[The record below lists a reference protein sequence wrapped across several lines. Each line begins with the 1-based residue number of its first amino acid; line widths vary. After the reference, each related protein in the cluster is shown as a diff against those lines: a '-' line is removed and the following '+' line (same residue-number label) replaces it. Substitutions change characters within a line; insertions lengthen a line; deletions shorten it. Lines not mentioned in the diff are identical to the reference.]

1 MSYLEIEKVIGRE
14 IIDSRGNPTVEA
26 EVWLADGTIGRG
38 AAPSGAS
45 TGEFEALEL
54 RDGDKSRFGGKGVSK
69 AVENINTTIN
79 EALVGM
85 DASDIYA
92 VDAAMLKADGTKD
105 KSNLGANAILAVST
119 AAARAAA
126 ISLDV
131 PLYRFLGGVS
141 GNKLPVPMMNILNGG
156 AHAANTV
163 DVQEFMIMPAGAP
176 SFKEGLRWC
185 TEVFHA
191 LQALLKSKGLA
202 TSVGDEGGFAPDLA
216 SDEEAIQY
224 ILEAIEKA
232 GYVPGKDFVLAMDA
246 ASSEWKGSKKGEYKL
261 PKCGKV
267 FTSEELVEHWKQLV
281 EKYPIYSIEDGLDEE
296 DWEGWQHMTKELGGK
311 VQLVG
316 DDLFVTNTERLS
328 KGISLGCGNS
338 ILIKLNQIGS
348 VSETLE
354 AIKMA
359 HKAGYTAIASHRSGE
374 TEDTTIADLAVALNT
389 CQIKTG
395 APSRSER
402 VAKYNQLLRIE
413 EELGGAAQYPGF
425 GAFLIKKYITGN
437 NLRARQKA
445 CGRGGAE
452 SRPYAF
458 VEKIVRFWRK
468 KLCKISVMLPRQHTQ
483 TLIFW
488 YSIFAGWEN
497 PAVHNLKEVHNDRFQ
512 TVGRL

>member
-26 EVWLADGTIGRG
+26 EVWLADGTVGRG

-54 RDGDKSRFGGKGVSK
+54 RDGDKGRFGGKGVSK
-69 AVENINTTIN
+69 AVENINTVIN
-79 EALVGM
+79 AALVGL
-85 DASDIYA
+85 DAADTYA
-92 VDAAMLKADGTKD
+92 VDAAMLQADGTKD
-105 KSNLGANAILAVST
+105 KSNLGANAILAVSI

-176 SFKEGLRWC
+176 TFREGLRWC

-191 LQALLKSKGLA
+191 LQALLKDKGLA

-224 ILEAIEKA
+224 ILAAIEKA
-232 GYVPGKDFVLAMDA
+232 GYQPGRDFVLAMDA

-267 FTSEELVEHWKQLV
+267 FTSEELVAHWKQLV

-296 DWEGWQHMTKELGGK
+296 DWEGWQQMTKELGGK

-316 DDLFVTNTERLS
+316 DDLFVTNTERLA
-328 KGISLGCGNS
+328 KGIGLGCGNS

-413 EELGGAAQYPGF
+413 EDLGAAAQYPGF
-425 GAFLIKKYITGN
+425 GAFNIKK
-437 NLRARQKA
+437 
-445 CGRGGAE
+445 
-452 SRPYAF
+452 
-458 VEKIVRFWRK
+458 
-468 KLCKISVMLPRQHTQ
+468 
-483 TLIFW
+483 
-488 YSIFAGWEN
+488 
-497 PAVHNLKEVHNDRFQ
+497 
-512 TVGRL
+512 

>member
-79 EALVGM
+79 EVLAGM

-105 KSNLGANAILAVST
+105 KSNLGANAILAVSI

-232 GYVPGKDFVLAMDA
+232 GYQPGRDFVLAMDA

-296 DWEGWQHMTKELGGK
+296 DWEGWQHLTKELGGK

-389 CQIKTG
+389 CQIKTSALPSTTSCSASRRSLA
-395 APSRSER
+395 APRS
-402 VAKYNQLLRIE
+402 I
-413 EELGGAAQYPGF
+413 
-425 GAFLIKKYITGN
+425 
-437 NLRARQKA
+437 
-445 CGRGGAE
+445 RG
-452 SRPYAF
+452 
-458 VEKIVRFWRK
+458 
-468 KLCKISVMLPRQHTQ
+468 L
-483 TLIFW
+483 
-488 YSIFAGWEN
+488 
-497 PAVHNLKEVHNDRFQ
+497 
-512 TVGRL
+512 GRLTLKSKRWRDRRENAAGGCEHPPLQLKNCCPNNTQSPVILV

>member
-1 MSYLEIEKVIGRE
+1 MNFLEIEKVIGRE
-14 IIDSRGNPTVEA
+14 ILDSRGNPTVEA
-26 EVWLADGTIGRG
+26 EVTLVDGTVGRG
-38 AAPSGAS
+38 TAPSGAS

-54 RDGDKSRFGGKGVSK
+54 RDGDKDRYLGKGVEK
-69 AVENINTTIN
+69 AVNNINTVIN
-79 EALVGM
+79 EVLTGL

-92 VDAAMLKADGTKD
+92 IDKAMIDADGTKD
-105 KSNLGANAILAVST
+105 KSKLGANAILAVSIAT
-119 AAARAAA
+119 ARAASIA
-126 ISLDV
+126 LDI
-131 PLYRFLGGVS
+131 PLYRFLGGIS
-141 GNKLPVPMMNILNGG
+141 GNRLPVPMMNILNGG

-191 LQALLKSKGLA
+191 LAALLKERGLA
-202 TSVGDEGGFAPDLA
+202 TSVGDEGGFAPDLG
-216 SDEEAIQY
+216 SDEEAIEC
-224 ILEAIEKA
+224 ILEAVEKA
-232 GYVPGKDFVLAMDA
+232 GYKPGEDFVLAMDA
-246 ASSEWKGSKKGEYKL
+246 ASSEWKSATKGEYLL
-261 PKCGKV
+261 PKSGRK
-267 FTSEELVEHWKQLV
+267 FTSAELIEHWKQLC

-296 DWEGWQHMTKELGGK
+296 DWEGWQQLTKELGDT

-328 KGISLGCGNS
+328 KGIKLGCGNS

-359 HKAGYTAIASHRSGE
+359 HNAGYTAVTSHRSGE

-413 EELGGAAQYPGF
+413 EQLGNAAVYPGK
-425 GAFLIKKYITGN
+425 GAFHI
-437 NLRARQKA
+437 
-445 CGRGGAE
+445 
-452 SRPYAF
+452 SR
-458 VEKIVRFWRK
+458 
-468 KLCKISVMLPRQHTQ
+468 
-483 TLIFW
+483 
-488 YSIFAGWEN
+488 
-497 PAVHNLKEVHNDRFQ
+497 
-512 TVGRL
+512 